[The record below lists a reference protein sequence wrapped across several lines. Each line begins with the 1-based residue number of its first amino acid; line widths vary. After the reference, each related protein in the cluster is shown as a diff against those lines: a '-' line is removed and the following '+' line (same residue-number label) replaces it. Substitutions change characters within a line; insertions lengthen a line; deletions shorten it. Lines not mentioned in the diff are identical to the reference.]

1 MGRKEREPLDKRL
14 DALDRNILRE
24 LARDSRKSFREVAR
38 SLNVATSTVISKY
51 NRLVQKGVI
60 RRAGLVI
67 DYEKVGYSL
76 SVAIEL
82 TVAKG
87 KLLEVEE
94 KIGKRH
100 NVYAV
105 YDITGDSDALILARF
120 RNRNELNDFVKS
132 LLAMEYVQRTNTHVV
147 LNVVKEDFSSYAS
160 L

>member
-1 MGRKEREPLDKRL
+1 MSRKEARTLDKRL
-14 DALDRNILRE
+14 DALDRGIMRE
-24 LARDSRKSFREVAR
+24 LAKDSRKSFREVAR
-38 SLNVATSTVISKY
+38 SLGVATSTVISKY
-51 NRLVQKGVI
+51 SRLERRGVI

-67 DYEKVGYSL
+67 DYEKIGYAL

-94 KIGKRH
+94 KISKRH
-100 NVYAV
+100 NVFAV
-105 YDITGDSDALILARF
+105 YDITGDSDALVLARF
-120 RNRNELNDFVKS
+120 RDRNELNDFVKA

-147 LNVVKEDFSSYAS
+147 LNVVKEDFSYAS